1 MANILRSSFA
11 YFYTHMILERVAS
24 IAADGTI
31 RSTIFTLADWHILS
45 LIEKRRSYISVLE
58 IAAMQF
64 QLHDDLALIY
74 WLL

>member
-31 RSTIFTLADWHILS
+31 RSTIITLADWH
-45 LIEKRRSYISVLE
+45 ISVLE
-58 IAAMQF
+58 IAAVQF

>member
-1 MANILRSSFA
+1 MANILRSSFV
-11 YFYTHMILERVAS
+11 YSYTHMILERVAS
-24 IAADGTI
+24 ITADGTI

-45 LIEKRRSYISVLE
+45 LIEKRRSHISVLE
-58 IAAMQF
+58 MAAVQF